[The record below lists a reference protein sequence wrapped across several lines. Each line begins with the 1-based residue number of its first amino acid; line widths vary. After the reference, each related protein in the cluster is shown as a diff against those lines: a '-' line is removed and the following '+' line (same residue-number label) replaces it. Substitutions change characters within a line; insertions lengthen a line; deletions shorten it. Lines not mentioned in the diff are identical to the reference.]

1 MDNETQKSFLW
12 KFSTV
17 GLYLSYYEKM
27 KIKLLGSYKN
37 QKTNISKIRRKQKNF
52 SPVFIAHKSR

>member
-27 KIKLLGSYKN
+27 KIKLLASYKN
-37 QKTNISKIRRKQKNF
+37 QETNISKIRRKQKNF
-52 SPVFIAHKSR
+52 SPVFIAHKSH